1 MASLAQERCLR
12 KYAYATLITS
22 DSFIMGVETMLFS
35 LRSTGTKLPIIVLV
49 TEQVSKSVQE
59 RLSASTS
66 NVEVKV
72 VPTIANPNKEVHIEG
87 WVNSGYT
94 KLGIWTLLEY

>member
-72 VPTIANPNKEVHIEG
+72 VPTIANPNMEVHIG
-87 WVNSGYT
+87 G
-94 KLGIWTLLEY
+94 